1 VNGNIS
7 GQIEPL
13 GVHADFRRLGLARAI
28 LSEGLQRLSARS
40 AQHIY
45 VQTDNYRDAAF
56 KLYESVGFHVAH
68 DILMYRKDYE

>member
-1 VNGNIS
+1 M
-7 GQIEPL
+7 
-13 GVHADFRRLGLARAI
+13 GVHADFRKLGLGRVI
-28 LSEGLQRLSARS
+28 LSEGLQRLNARG

-56 KLYESVGFHVAH
+56 KLYESTGFYVLH